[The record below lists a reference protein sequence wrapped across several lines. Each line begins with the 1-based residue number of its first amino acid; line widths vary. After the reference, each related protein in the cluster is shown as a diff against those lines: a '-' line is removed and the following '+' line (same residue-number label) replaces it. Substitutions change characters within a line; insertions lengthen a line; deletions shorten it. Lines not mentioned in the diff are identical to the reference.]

1 MARTVEMDKSGRIII
16 PKEIRNELGVGEGDI
31 FTLERK
37 DQQILLKPL
46 RLKKNPVK
54 AIAEMSLPIS
64 TWERIER
71 EVEPGATE
79 E

>member
-16 PKEIRNELGVGEGDI
+16 PKEIRDELGVGEGGI

-37 DQQILLKPL
+37 DEQILLKPL
-46 RLKKNPVK
+46 RLKKNPAK
-54 AIAEMSLPIS
+54 AIAEMNLPIS
-64 TWERIER
+64 TWERIEKEIER
-71 EVEPGATE
+71 GAIE